1 MSLYRSKMKTQ
12 AYESTLHLT
21 ENSRKV
27 LERRYLIRDDRGTL
41 LENPEDMFHRVAS
54 FIASGEEVLETGQS
68 VEEWSET
75 YYEMMRRLEFL
86 PNSPTLMNAGREL
99 GQLAA
104 CFVLP
109 VEDNLEGIFESV
121 KHAALIH
128 KSGGGTGFS
137 FSRLRPKESVVQSTM
152 GVSSGPISFMS
163 VFDAAT
169 DTIKQGGTRRGANM
183 GILRV
188 DHPDI
193 LEFIECKESGDNLS
207 NFNISV
213 AMTETFFKAVEEGGK
228 YDLISPHNGQP
239 VASLSAREVFWR
251 IVKGAWK
258 NGDPGVIFLDRMNAD
273 NPTPEV
279 GEYEST
285 NPCGEQP
292 LLPYESCNLGSL
304 NLSKFVNRNTREVEW
319 DRLRN
324 RIHQAVRFLDNV
336 IALNSYPLV
345 QIQEITERNR
355 KIGLGIM
362 GFADFLILRG
372 IPYGTVESFEEG
384 FRLMQ
389 FIQEESKKASAD
401 LAVERGPFAHYEE
414 SIWPKRG
421 YPPLRNATTTTIAPT
436 GTISIIAGCSS
447 GIEPLFGIC
456 YWRNVMDNDQLVE
469 IHPIFKARALEEGF
483 YSEPLMKRVAFGT
496 PLEEMEEIPEEIA
509 NLFVCSRDLNPEQHV
524 RMQAAFQKHTDNA
537 VSKTINFHH
546 QAKLEDV
553 ADAYLLAHRL
563 GCKGITIYRDG
574 SRAHQVL
581 NHGLED
587 SASTEP
593 QWASLPVFGG
603 CDLSRLWSGE
613 SEKEPV
619 A

>member
-1 MSLYRSKMKTQ
+1 
-12 AYESTLHLT
+12 
-21 ENSRKV
+21 
-27 LERRYLIRDDRGTL
+27 
-41 LENPEDMFHRVAS
+41 
-54 FIASGEEVLETGQS
+54 
-68 VEEWSET
+68 
-75 YYEMMRRLEFL
+75 
-86 PNSPTLMNAGREL
+86 
-99 GQLAA
+99 
-104 CFVLP
+104 
-109 VEDNLEGIFESV
+109 
-121 KHAALIH
+121 
-128 KSGGGTGFS
+128 
-137 FSRLRPKESVVQSTM
+137 
-152 GVSSGPISFMS
+152 ISFMS

-213 AMTETFFKAVEEGGK
+213 AMTETFFKAVEEAGN

-292 LLPYESCNLGSL
+292 LLPFESCNLGSL
-304 NLSKFVNRNTREVEW
+304 NLSKFVNRNTGEVDW
-319 DRLRN
+319 DRLKIRV
-324 RIHQAVRFLDNV
+324 HQAVRFLDNV
-336 IALNSYPLV
+336 IALNNYPLG

-362 GFADFLILRG
+362 GFADYLILRG
-372 IPYGTVESFEEG
+372 IPYGTPESYEEAS
-384 FRLMQ
+384 RLMR

-401 LAVERGPFAHYEE
+401 LAVERGPFANFEK
-414 SIWPKRG
+414 SIWPGRG

-456 YWRNVMDNDQLVE
+456 YWRNVMDNDRLVE
-469 IHPIFKARALEEGF
+469 VHPIFKARALEEGF
-483 YSEPLMKRVAFGT
+483 YSEPLMKRVASGT
-496 PLEEMEEIPEEIA
+496 PLEEIEEIPEEIA
-509 NLFVCSRDLNPEQHV
+509 KIFVCTRDLSPEQHV

-537 VSKTINFHH
+537 VSKT
-546 QAKLEDV
+546 
-553 ADAYLLAHRL
+553 
-563 GCKGITIYRDG
+563 
-574 SRAHQVL
+574 
-581 NHGLED
+581 
-587 SASTEP
+587 
-593 QWASLPVFGG
+593 
-603 CDLSRLWSGE
+603 
-613 SEKEPV
+613 
-619 A
+619 

>member
-1 MSLYRSKMKTQ
+1 M
-12 AYESTLHLT
+12 ETLSPEPAPLLT
-21 ENSRKV
+21 DNALRV
-27 LERRYLIRDDRGTL
+27 LERRYLKRDDEGRL
-41 LENPEDMFHRVAS
+41 LEKPVEMFRRVAD
-54 FIASGEEVLETGQS
+54 FMASAEGMLETGQS
-68 VEEWSET
+68 EAEWSET
-75 YYEMMRRLEFL
+75 YFEMMTRLEFL

-109 VEDNLEGIFESV
+109 VEDSLEGIFESV

-137 FSRLRPKESVVQSTM
+137 FSRLRPKESVVRSTK
-152 GVSSGPISFMS
+152 GVSSGPISFMT

-193 LEFIECKESGDNLS
+193 LEFIECKESGDALN

-213 AMTETFFKAVEEGGK
+213 ALTEEFFRAVEEGRD
-228 YDLISPHNGQP
+228 YDLISPHNRRM

-251 IVKGAWK
+251 IVKGAWR
-258 NGDPGVIFLDRMNAD
+258 NGDPGVVFLDRMNAD

-292 LLPYESCNLGSL
+292 LLPYESCNLGSI
-304 NLSKFVNRNTREVEW
+304 NVSKFVHPHTREVNW
-319 DRLRN
+319 DRLGKRV
-324 RIHQAVRFLDNV
+324 HQAVRFLDNV
-336 IALNSYPLV
+336 ITLNNYPLP

-362 GFADFLILRG
+362 GFADYLILRG
-372 IPYGTVESFEEG
+372 IPYGSKPSFEEAE
-384 FRLMQ
+384 RLMGFVQ
-389 FIQEESKKASAD
+389 SESKKASAD
-401 LAVERGPFAHYEE
+401 LAVERGPFANYDR
-414 SIWPKRG
+414 SIWPGRG
-421 YPPLRNATTTTIAPT
+421 FPPLRNATTTTLAPT

-456 YWRNVMDNDQLVE
+456 YWRNVMDNDRLVE
-469 IHPIFKARALEEGF
+469 VHPIFKARALEDGF
-483 YSEPLMKRVAFGT
+483 YSEALLRRIASGDPLDAI
-496 PLEEMEEIPEEIA
+496 PEIPKDLAEV
-509 NLFVCSRDLNPEQHV
+509 FVTTRDLSPAQHV

-537 VSKTINFHH
+537 VSKTINFPHE
-546 QAKLEDV
+546 ATLEDV
-553 ADAYLLAHRL
+553 ADAYLLAYRL
-563 GCKGITIYRDG
+563 GCKGITLYRDG
-574 SRAHQVL
+574 SRAFQVL
-581 NHGLED
+581 NHGLEE
-587 SASTEP
+587 SGPSETK
-593 QWASLPVFGG
+593 WSSLPVYGG

-613 SEKEPV
+613 PEKEPV

>member
-1 MSLYRSKMKTQ
+1 MP
-12 AYESTLHLT
+12 TLPENPFLTLT
-21 ENSRKV
+21 ENSKRV
-27 LERRYLIRDDRGTL
+27 LERRYLKRDERGHL
-41 LENPEDMFHRVAS
+41 LEKPEEMFHRVAT
-54 FIASGEEVLETGQS
+54 FMATGEGVLETGQNQ
-68 VEEWSET
+68 EEWAET
-75 YYEMMRRLEFL
+75 YYEMMTRLEFL

-109 VEDNLEGIFESV
+109 VEDSLEGIFESV

-137 FSRLRPKESVVQSTM
+137 FSRLRPKESVVQSTQ

-193 LEFIECKESGDNLS
+193 LEFIECKESGDTLN

-213 AMTETFFKAVEEGGK
+213 ALTEDFFKAVEEGGQ
-228 YDLISPHNGQP
+228 YDLISPRNGQK
-239 VASLSAREVFWR
+239 VDSLPAREVFWR

-258 NGDPGVIFLDRMNAD
+258 NGDPGVVFLDRLNAD
-273 NPTPEV
+273 NPTPDV

-304 NLSKFVNRNTREVEW
+304 NVSKFVHPQTREVDW
-319 DRLRN
+319 DRLKVRV
-324 RIHQAVRFLDNV
+324 HQAVRFLDNV
-336 IALNSYPLV
+336 IALNNYPLA

-362 GFADFLILRG
+362 GFADYLILRE
-372 IPYGTVESFEEG
+372 IPYGSAASFEEG
-384 FRLMQ
+384 DRLMK
-389 FIQEESKKASAD
+389 FIQDESKKASAD
-401 LAVERGPFAHYEE
+401 LAIERGPFVDFEK
-414 SIWPKRG
+414 SIWPGQG
-421 YPPLRNATTTTIAPT
+421 YPPLRNATTTTVAPT

-456 YWRNVMDNDQLVE
+456 YWRNVMDNDRLVE
-469 IHPIFKARALEEGF
+469 VHPIFKSRALEEGF
-483 YSEPLMKRVAFGT
+483 YSEKLLSRVAAGEA
-496 PLEEMEEIPEEIA
+496 LHEIEGIPEKVA
-509 NLFVCSRDLNPEQHV
+509 DLFVTTRDLSPEQHV

-546 QAKLEDV
+546 EAKLEDV
-553 ADAYLLAHRL
+553 ADAYLLSHRL

-574 SRAHQVL
+574 SRAFQVL

-587 SASTEP
+587 SGASAS
-593 QWASLPVFGG
+593 QWASLPVYGG
-603 CDLSRLWSGE
+603 CDLSRIWSGDT
-613 SEKEPV
+613 EKEPV
-619 A
+619 V